1 MSIITLLWLIQ
12 GACGLIISDGVI
24 FSWKADIHT
33 SRSQWRLTLLED
45 MDYCSPGLELAQRQF
60 NDLHT
65 TLSSVSERIKSGKAV
80 IVHKGQW
87 QKNFKQ
93 LLGGLEEIKTKVGEL
108 TREYGEFKK
117 LEGNR
122 TGRKERSILPIIGKL
137 SSSLF
142 GTVSEEEL
150 ELVNRNLH
158 RVADK
163 QKVLTHITQESLS
176 LVNMSRVEIK
186 ANRNKLNKAIE
197 EINRLGKEIVDVEAV
212 SKNTWESI

>member
-1 MSIITLLWLIQ
+1 M
-12 GACGLIISDGVI
+12 
-24 FSWKADIHT
+24 
-33 SRSQWRLTLLED
+33 ED

-117 LEGNR
+117 LEEKSDPYYQLLGNCR
-122 TGRKERSILPIIGKL
+122 LHC
-137 SSSLF
+137 
-142 GTVSEEEL
+142 L
-150 ELVNRNLH
+150 EQFLRRNW
-158 RVADK
+158 
-163 QKVLTHITQESLS
+163 S
-176 LVNMSRVEIK
+176 
-186 ANRNKLNKAIE
+186 
-197 EINRLGKEIVDVEAV
+197 
-212 SKNTWESI
+212 W